1 MKYVVRIGD
10 RAYRIEILDEHH
22 IRLDGQIIEV
32 DLGLPNADA
41 PGSLLVEGKSYE
53 VMATH
58 EGEDWQI
65 HLEGH
70 AFQAQVQ
77 DERTYLLN
85 AHMLQGTGHPEIGVL
100 ESPMPGLVAEII
112 VSTGQKVNRGETL
125 LILESMKMQNELRAP
140 RDAEVLEIMVKAGD
154 RVRQKQALVK
164 LRYA

>member
-1 MKYVVRIGD
+1 MRYVVRIGD
-10 RAYRIEILDEHH
+10 RAYRVEILDEHH

-32 DLGLPNADA
+32 DLGLPDEGAL
-41 PGSLLVEGKSYE
+41 GSLLVEGKSYE

-65 HLEGH
+65 HLDGRP
-70 AFQAQVQ
+70 FQAQVQ

-85 AHMLQGTGHPEIGVL
+85 AHMLQGAGQPEIGVL
-100 ESPMPGLVAEII
+100 ESPMPGLVAELV
-112 VSTGQKVNRGETL
+112 VSTGQKVSRGETL

-140 RDAEVLEIMVKAGD
+140 RDAEVLEIMVKTGD
-154 RVRQKQALVK
+154 RVKQKQALMK